1 MQKQLGEK
9 TMQKKLNR
17 FKFYK
22 RAFKFSFLLKKVV
35 GAKSYQ
41 FFNKKLFLLKKLNSY
56 KVLSFKTTS
65 NNIFINLSNHL
76 QKSILTGSSGKY
88 KIKTTKKKIKHNIKI
103 VIDSFFK
110 ELKDKLIS
118 RDQLIIKI
126 TCFFRIRKLIVKLL
140 FTKLKLNSII
150 WDVKSKKSFN
160 GCREKKKKRKKQK
173 GLRIFK

>member
-1 MQKQLGEK
+1 MH
-9 TMQKKLNR
+9 KKLNK

-22 RAFKFSFLLKKVV
+22 KGFKPLLLIKRVS

-41 FFNKKLFLLKKLNSY
+41 SFTKKISLLKKLNSY
-56 KVLSFKTTS
+56 KVLSLKTTS

-76 QKSILTGSSGKY
+76 RKSVLSCSSGKY
-88 KIKTTKKKIKHNIKI
+88 KIKTTKKKIKHNIKV

-110 ELKDKLIS
+110 DLKNKLIPQD
-118 RDQLIIKI
+118 RLIVKV

-140 FTKLKLNSII
+140 FTKLKLNSVI
-150 WDVKSKKSFN
+150 WEINSKKSFN